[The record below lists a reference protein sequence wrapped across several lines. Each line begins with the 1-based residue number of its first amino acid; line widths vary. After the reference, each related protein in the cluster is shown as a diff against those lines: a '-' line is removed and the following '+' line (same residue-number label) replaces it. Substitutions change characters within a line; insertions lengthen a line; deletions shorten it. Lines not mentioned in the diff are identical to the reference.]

1 MPESA
6 CRTEASWMLVRSPML
21 MMSLSPRR
29 TELNHTLAWLCRTT
43 VPMTVAFSAMNHS
56 SPWNTTLRSPREK
69 IAMIA
74 ADDIRRAP
82 PAIITRFMKP
92 SQSEFVQVRGLRYH
106 CRCWGEERAT
116 KLFMLHGWM
125 DVSASFQFL
134 VDALRRD
141 WRVIAP
147 DWRGFGLTEWAKGDG
162 YWFPDY
168 FADLDR
174 LLDHFQAETPATL
187 IGHSMG
193 GNVAAMYAGIRP
205 ERVAKR
211 VNNSRLSVEKAA
223 FLARHWG
230 RSKPD
235 GRVELA
241 SDPAHKLVNPVLYRV
256 EEAEACWRKVA
267 APVLWVVGAE
277 SKAAEFLKLSPQD
290 LAARKACFRHLTER
304 VIPEAGH
311 MLHHDQPERLA
322 EVIEEFLG

>member
-1 MPESA
+1 
-6 CRTEASWMLVRSPML
+6 
-21 MMSLSPRR
+21 
-29 TELNHTLAWLCRTT
+29 
-43 VPMTVAFSAMNHS
+43 
-56 SPWNTTLRSPREK
+56 
-69 IAMIA
+69 
-74 ADDIRRAP
+74 
-82 PAIITRFMKP
+82 MKP
-92 SQSEFVQVRGLRYH
+92 SQSEFIQIRGLRYH

-134 VDALRRD
+134 VDALRGN

-147 DWRGFGLTEWAKGDG
+147 DWRGFGLSEWAKSDG

-174 LLDHFQAETPATL
+174 LLEHFQPDSPAVL
-187 IGHSMG
+187 VGHSMG
-193 GNVAAMYAGIRP
+193 GNVAAMYAGIRA
-205 ERVAKR
+205 ERVAKLVNLEGLGLTGTR
-211 VNNSRLSVEKAA
+211 AEKAPERYARWLAELREKPAFRDYENFEALAERLRGNNSRLSVEKAA

-322 EVIEEFLG
+322 AVIEEFLG

>member
-1 MPESA
+1 
-6 CRTEASWMLVRSPML
+6 
-21 MMSLSPRR
+21 
-29 TELNHTLAWLCRTT
+29 
-43 VPMTVAFSAMNHS
+43 
-56 SPWNTTLRSPREK
+56 
-69 IAMIA
+69 
-74 ADDIRRAP
+74 
-82 PAIITRFMKP
+82 MKP
-92 SQSEFVQVRGLRYH
+92 SQSEFVQIRGLRYH
-106 CRCWGEERAT
+106 CRCWGSERAP

-134 VDALRRD
+134 VDALRGD

-147 DWRGFGLTEWAKGDG
+147 DWRGFGLSEWAKSDG

-174 LLDHFQAETPATL
+174 LLEHFQPDSPAVL
-187 IGHSMG
+187 VGHSMG
-193 GNVAAMYAGIRP
+193 GNVAAMYSGMRP
-205 ERVAKR
+205 ERVAKLVNLEGLGLR
-211 VNNSRLSVEKAA
+211 GTRAEKAPERYARWLAELREKPGFRDYENFEALAERLRGNNSRLSGERAA

-230 RSKPD
+230 RSKPG

-277 SKAAEFLKLSPQD
+277 SKAVEFLKLSPQD
-290 LAARKACFRHLTER
+290 LAARKSCFRQLTER

-322 EVIEEFLG
+322 AVIEEFLG

>member
-1 MPESA
+1 
-6 CRTEASWMLVRSPML
+6 
-21 MMSLSPRR
+21 
-29 TELNHTLAWLCRTT
+29 
-43 VPMTVAFSAMNHS
+43 
-56 SPWNTTLRSPREK
+56 
-69 IAMIA
+69 
-74 ADDIRRAP
+74 
-82 PAIITRFMKP
+82 MKP

-106 CRCWGEERAT
+106 CRCWGEALAP

-134 VDALRRD
+134 VDALRGD

-147 DWRGFGLTEWAKGDG
+147 DWRGFGLSEWAKSDG

-174 LLDHFQAETPATL
+174 LLEHFQPDSPATL
-187 IGHSMG
+187 VGHSMG

-205 ERVAKR
+205 ERVAKL
-211 VNNSRLSVEKAA
+211 VNLEGLGLTGTRAEKAA

-277 SKAAEFLKLSPQD
+277 SKAPEMLKLSGAD
-290 LAARKACFRHLTER
+290 LAARKACFRQLSEH
-304 VIPEAGH
+304 VIFDAGH

-322 EVIEEFLG
+322 AVIEEFLG

>member
-1 MPESA
+1 
-6 CRTEASWMLVRSPML
+6 
-21 MMSLSPRR
+21 
-29 TELNHTLAWLCRTT
+29 
-43 VPMTVAFSAMNHS
+43 
-56 SPWNTTLRSPREK
+56 
-69 IAMIA
+69 
-74 ADDIRRAP
+74 
-82 PAIITRFMKP
+82 MKP
-92 SQSEFVQVRGLRYH
+92 SQSEFIQIRGLRYH

-134 VDALRRD
+134 VDALRGN

-147 DWRGFGLTEWAKGDG
+147 DWRGFGLSEWAKSDG

-174 LLDHFQAETPATL
+174 LIEHFQPDSPAVL
-187 IGHSMG
+187 VGHSMG

-205 ERVAKR
+205 ERVAKLVNLEGLGLTGTR
-211 VNNSRLSVEKAA
+211 AEKAPERYARWLAELREKPAFRDYENFEALAERLRGNNSRLSVEKAA

-322 EVIEEFLG
+322 AVIEEFLG